1 MLIMKITEFVKNE
14 ISGWKSIEIIL
25 LCAAFLLITLNS
37 VFLKDNIIAI
47 ISAICGILYTIIAGK
62 GKISCYL
69 FGICGS
75 ACYGYLSF
83 INALYGNLLLYI
95 CYYIPAQGIGFF
107 SWKKH
112 MKKTSQ
118 EIIKTSLNF
127 RQKIF
132 ILTVSVF
139 GIYMTYLILRHFND
153 SNPLLD
159 GITTFLSVIGMYLTV
174 KRCIEQWIIWMIVNG
189 LSFIMWL
196 NLIIHGQKAYSTLVM
211 WGIYVILAVYFY
223 IEWKKELVSN
233 NKQGE
238 VL

>member
-1 MLIMKITEFVKNE
+1 MKITEFIKNE
-14 ISGWKSIEIIL
+14 ISGWKNIEIIL
-25 LCAAFLLITLNS
+25 LGIAFFLIAVNS
-37 VFLKDNIIAI
+37 VFLNDNIIAI

-69 FGICGS
+69 FGVCGS

-83 INALYGNLLLYI
+83 SNALYGNLLLYI
-95 CYYIPAQGIGFF
+95 CYYIPAQVIGFF

-112 MKKTSQ
+112 LKKASQ

-127 RQKIF
+127 RQKI
-132 ILTVSVF
+132 TVITISVI
-139 GIYMTYLILRHFND
+139 GIVITYLILSYFRD

-159 GITTFLSVIGMYLTV
+159 SITTFLSIIGMCLTV

-223 IEWKKELVSN
+223 IEWRKELALN
-233 NKQGE
+233 NRQGE
-238 VL
+238 KS